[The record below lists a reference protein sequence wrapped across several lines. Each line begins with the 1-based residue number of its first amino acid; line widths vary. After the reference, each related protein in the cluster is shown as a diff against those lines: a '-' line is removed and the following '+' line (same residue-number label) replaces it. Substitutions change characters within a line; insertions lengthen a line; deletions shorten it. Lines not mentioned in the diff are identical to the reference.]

1 MNARLL
7 SIDVGTQSVRA
18 LVFDQ
23 HGELLDKAQIAIE
36 PYFSSQPGWAEQ
48 HASVYWDALCQACAL
63 LWQQGRVAPGELTGM
78 ALTTQRA
85 TLFCLDAHGEPLRPG
100 IVWLDQRKCS
110 APPPLSGFWKLA
122 LGLAGAGDLVAHF
135 QREAEANWIAQH
147 QPEIWSKTSHY
158 LLLSGYLSWRLTGEF
173 VDSVG
178 SQVGYLP
185 FDYKGLQWA
194 KAADFKWQAVPV
206 RREQLPELR
215 APGSPLGT
223 LSAAAAAD
231 LGLPQGLPLI
241 AAAADKACEVLGSGA
256 LTPEVAALS
265 YGTTA
270 TINTCRSSYLEV
282 QRMLPPYPAAL
293 PGAYNTEIQI
303 YRGFWM
309 VSWFKQEF
317 AHKERRVA
325 AEQGV
330 AVESLFDDLIRE
342 IPPGSMG
349 LTLQPYWTPGVRDP
363 GPEAKGAIIGFGDV
377 HKRGHFYRAILE
389 GIAYGLR
396 AGAEQIEAR
405 SKQPLQRVVV
415 AGGGSQSDVAMQ
427 ITADVFNRPTSRP
440 HVYET
445 SGLGAA
451 INAAVGLGVHP
462 DYASAVAAMTRPGQ
476 QFSPDPDAA
485 ALYDQLYRQVYSDL
499 YPRLQPLYQR
509 IRKITGYP
517 A

>member
-18 LVFDQ
+18 LVFDR

-36 PYFSSQPGWAEQ
+36 PYFSQQPGWAEQ
-48 HASVYWDALCQACAL
+48 HASVYWDALRAACAQ
-63 LWQQGRVAPGELTGM
+63 LWQQGKVSADTLAGM

-85 TLFCLDAHGEPLRPG
+85 TLFCLDAQGEPLRPG

-147 QPEIWSKTSHY
+147 QPEIWSKTAHY

-194 KAADFKWQAVPV
+194 KAADFKWQAVPI

-241 AAAADKACEVLGSGA
+241 AAAADKACEVMGSGA

-270 TINTCRSSYLEV
+270 TINTCRDSYLEV

-317 AHKERRVA
+317 GAPEEQIA
-325 AEQGV
+325 ASTGLPTEAVLDQQIRDIPAGSQG
-330 AVESLFDDLIRE
+330 L
-342 IPPGSMG
+342 M
-349 LTLQPYWTPGVRDP
+349 LQPYWSPGIRDP
-363 GPEAKGAIIGFGDV
+363 GPEAKGAIIGFSDV
-377 HKRGHFYRAILE
+377 HTRAHVYRAILE
-389 GIAYGLR
+389 GLAYALR
-396 AGAEQIEAR
+396 HGREKIER
-405 SKQPLQRVVV
+405 TTRQPVRRLRV

-427 ITADVFNRPTSRP
+427 ITADVFGLPAERP
-440 HVYET
+440 HVYEA
-445 SGLGAA
+445 SALGAA
-451 INAAVGLGVHP
+451 INAAVGTGMHP
-462 DYASAVAAMTRPGQ
+462 DYRTAVRAMTHVGDVFEPE
-476 QFSPDPDAA
+476 PAA
-485 ALYDQLYRQVYSDL
+485 VRTYDRLYTRVYERMYGRMKPLYRQL
-499 YPRLQPLYQR
+499 RR
-509 IRKITGYP
+509 TTGYP
-517 A
+517 P